1 MSDNQNFGFGGPDV
15 REGIASLREK
25 RAPNF

>member
-1 MSDNQNFGFGGPDV
+1 VGFAGADA

-25 RAPNF
+25 REPSFGPR